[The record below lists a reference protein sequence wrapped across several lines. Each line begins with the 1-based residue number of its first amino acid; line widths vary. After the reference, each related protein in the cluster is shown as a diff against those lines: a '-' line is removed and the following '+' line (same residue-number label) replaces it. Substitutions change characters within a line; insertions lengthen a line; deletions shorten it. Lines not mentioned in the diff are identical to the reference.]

1 MSINSFIDNCQWLM
15 MNVIQDFYI
24 QLSTTHEDI
33 IYTVSCIFVNGIWK
47 KFFMTF
53 AYNCQW
59 LTKTLFA
66 QFLMYLSMI
75 DDKHSLILLQMIVNH
90 DWWNDLCNVFGHDC
104 QWFMM
109 SICKQFH
116 MHLSMIDEECV
127 YTVSSAFVKVTE
139 MITLWF
145 LQIVVNNS
153 WRYHLH
159 NFWCICQWLMMSVYK
174 HFWTWFLITCGELL
188 QIILNMIIND
198 PRWVFVNSFM
208 DICQWQMKK
217 EVLYDFYR

>member
-1 MSINSFIDNCQWLM
+1 MKSVYKQFHRQLSMINDECSSRFLHTIINNSWRYHLYSLVYICQWHLK
-15 MNVIQDFYI
+15 
-24 QLSTTHEDI
+24 
-33 IYTVSCIFVNGIWK
+33 K

-127 YTVSSAFVKVTE
+127 YTVSSA
-139 MITLWF
+139 L
-145 LQIVVNNS
+145 VNGNWNDYFMVFADS
-153 WRYHLH
+153 
-159 NFWCICQWLMMSVYK
+159 CQQLMK
-174 HFWTWFLITCGELL
+174 I
-188 QIILNMIIND
+188 
-198 PRWVFVNSFM
+198 SFA
-208 DICQWQMKK
+208 
-217 EVLYDFYR
+217 